1 MCAENHKSSIIDHPS
16 RAFTL
21 VELLVVIT
29 IIGILIALLLPAVQA
44 AREAARRIQCANN
57 LKQIGLAA
65 HLYHDAWDMLP
76 YQRTWFAACAG
87 TRHVNAK
94 GPCDEQHRSW
104 IVALL
109 PHVEQQALYD
119 SMDMN
124 RSGLDSTVNAHSG
137 VSNRSLLQRNLT
149 VALCPS
155 DGLSRTPATGADEA
169 AASSEQMGDY
179 WEAGGILL
187 GQTNYCANHGDHQSA
202 GGCLGTVGGA
212 GCYNPDCAQV
222 AFNGNQES
230 MIRGVIT
237 RSGWSAGFMEIRDGL
252 SNTLLAGECIGAWCK
267 WQDWGFQNQAVTAY
281 PINFYHASLEQFH
294 RQDSPRYC
302 RTFRSFHPGGAQFVL
317 CDGSVR
323 FLSESMDLPTYRG
336 LASRSGGEVISGF

>member
-1 MCAENHKSSIIDHPS
+1 MCPENQKSSIINRHS

-44 AREAARRIQCANN
+44 AREAARRMQCANN

-76 YQRTWFAACAG
+76 YQRTFFGQCSS
-87 TRHVNAK
+87 TKHVNDK

-104 IVALL
+104 IFAML
-109 PHVEQQALYD
+109 PYLEQQALYD
-119 SMDMN
+119 AMDMN
-124 RSGLDSTVNAHSG
+124 RSGLDSRVNAHSG
-137 VSNRSLLQRNLT
+137 VSNRSLLQRNLH

-169 AASSEQMGDY
+169 SKSTEQMNDY
-179 WEAGGILL
+179 WEPDGILL

-202 GGCLGTVGGA
+202 GGCMGTVGGP
-212 GCYNPDCAQV
+212 GCHNPDAAQIDPALTRV
-222 AFNGNQES
+222 GE
-230 MIRGVIT
+230 IRGVIT
-237 RSGWSAGFMEIRDGL
+237 RSGWSAGFFDIRDGL
-252 SNTLLAGECIGAWCK
+252 SNTFLAGECIGAWCA

-281 PINFYHASLEQFH
+281 PFNFYHESLEQFH
-294 RQDSPRYC
+294 RQNSPRYC
-302 RTFRSFHPGGAQFVL
+302 RTFRSFHPGGAHFAL

-323 FLSESMDLPTYRG
+323 FLSESIDLPTYRA